1 MKIKKK
7 TSREK
12 TTTKTFR
19 KTVANHRAAPA
30 TVQMMSS
37 SDISI
42 MGNLIFTHYVVPDPR
57 KKGIKLNSQ

>member
-30 TVQMMSS
+30 TV
-37 SDISI
+37 
-42 MGNLIFTHYVVPDPR
+42 
-57 KKGIKLNSQ
+57 